1 TGAEWRPTAWSHLP
15 EMPTTCPLL
24 LIATAAL
31 VVSPGSGSSCSISIS
46 SLSPSLSF
54 FRFQMTATNW
64 KTCGAS
70 HPCGSRTE
78 VSAHPTTCLRLLAP
92 AAKLLFPPNGGSF
105 FITLSLSSH
114 TNPRHFLP
122 KRKGPLKRA
131 KHLHR
136 SPCVSASS
144 FWEMPTIMP
153 LLFSTGHPTLL
164 FGPPGVPR
172 GISPPSRNR
181 AASRLWSPAT
191 RE

>member
-1 TGAEWRPTAWSHLP
+1 
-15 EMPTTCPLL
+15 LL

-122 KRKGPLKRA
+122 TTKGPLKKA
-131 KHLHR
+131 EQLQR
-136 SPCVSASS
+136 SPSGSVWW
-144 FWEMPTIMP
+144 FWEMPRIMP
-153 LLFSTGHPTLL
+153 FLLSTGHATLL
-164 FGPPGVPR
+164 FGPPSVPG
-172 GISPPSRNR
+172 GISPPSRHK